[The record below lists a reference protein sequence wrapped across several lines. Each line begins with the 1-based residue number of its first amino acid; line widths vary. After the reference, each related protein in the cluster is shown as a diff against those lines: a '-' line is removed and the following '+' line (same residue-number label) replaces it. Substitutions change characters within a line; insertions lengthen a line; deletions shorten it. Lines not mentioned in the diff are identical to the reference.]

1 MRFASSPR
9 NGAMGLTRGVSLDKR
24 PPDAIVGSSSSSLRR
39 SILCCFFCFG
49 FSPLSF
55 GVKGWVVCVA
65 CWVFAAGVT
74 RGGLAWWVF
83 VVDVARGAMAVGRP
97 VMFGCA

>member
-1 MRFASSPR
+1 M
-9 NGAMGLTRGVSLDKR
+9 
-24 PPDAIVGSSSSSLRR
+24 
-39 SILCCFFCFG
+39 
-49 FSPLSF
+49 
-55 GVKGWVVCVA
+55 A